1 MTLSVRNAARERPGG
16 AALVA
21 SSGTLPWNALAEAV
35 LCEATRLATEAR
47 IGQPDGPE
55 RVALTARAEAQ
66 TVVRLLALI
75 ELGVPFAPLHP
86 RLTAPE
92 RAAQCTALAPVLD
105 LDGLP
110 PVDPFATARRAAP
123 AGASLPALEDDERPL
138 AFVFTSGTSGAPRA
152 AILSRRA
159 FAAAAAASAARL
171 GWREEDRWLLSL
183 PLARIGGLSIVTRC
197 LTGRRAIV
205 VPDDAAPQA
214 LAAACAE
221 GRATLTS
228 LVPAQLARW
237 LADDTASGALA
248 GLRAILLGG
257 AEIPARLLHAARE
270 RQLPVLPTWGMTE
283 TCAQAAT
290 VPPGL
295 PPDPAHGCGP
305 PLPGVELQIVDGRV
319 AVRGP
324 TLFSGYLPAEPDP
337 ALGASRWFVTRDLG
351 RIDERGSLH
360 LEGRVDELIIVAGE
374 NVSPHEVE
382 AALASAP
389 GVHAALAFSVPDPD
403 RGEIVGAALVRGS
416 EPPPDDDA
424 LAAWLAARLAPFKL
438 PRRLAW
444 VDALPEGP
452 EGKPDRRGAA
462 VRLDAFLRPFPAS

>member
-1 MTLSVRNAARERPGG
+1 LGR
-16 AALVA
+16 
-21 SSGTLPWNALAEAV
+21 
-35 LCEATRLATEAR
+35 
-47 IGQPDGPE
+47 PDGPA
-55 RVALTARAEAQ
+55 RVALTARAETQ

-92 RAAQCTALAPVLD
+92 RAAHCAALAPLLD
-105 LDGLP
+105 LDDLP
-110 PVDPFATARRAAP
+110 PVDPFAPARRAAL
-123 AGASLPALEDDERPL
+123 ASARLPVLEDDERPL

-205 VPDDAAPQA
+205 IPADAAPQA
-214 LAAACAE
+214 LAAAADE

-228 LVPAQLARW
+228 LVPTQLARW
-237 LADDTASGALA
+237 LAAERAGEALA

-257 AEIPARLLHAARE
+257 AEIPAPLLHSARE
-270 RQLPVLPTWGMTE
+270 RRLPVLPTWGMTE

-305 PLPGVELQIVDGRV
+305 PLPGVSLQIVDGRV

-324 TLFSGYLPAEPDP
+324 TLFSGYLPAEPEASP
-337 ALGASRWFVTRDLG
+337 GAAGWFVTRDLG

-360 LEGRVDELIIVAGE
+360 LEGRVDELILVAGE
-374 NVSPHEVE
+374 NVAPREVE
-382 AALASAP
+382 AALACAP
-389 GVHAALAFSVPDPD
+389 GVRAALAFAVPDPD
-403 RGEIVGAALVRGS
+403 RGEVVGAAVVRGS
-416 EPPPDDDA
+416 EPPLDDDA

-462 VRLDAFLRPFPAS
+462 VRLDAFLRPFPASWPPPMGNRDEPQ